1 MPLSLQI
8 AFRYLFGPKST
19 NVINLITGLSILGLT
34 IGTAAI
40 LLVLSVFNGLELTLL
55 ELFNPFNPS
64 LKVEKV
70 EGKSF
75 ELDSDTYN
83 ALLEIPGVKAVS
95 KTYEEIAFYQYRDQ
109 TVVAYIKGVDS
120 NFVHVSDLPD
130 HLIEGEFKLKDDEV
144 YYGIAGLGIAS
155 KLGLNVYKMFEPV
168 TAFAPGEQKGMG
180 LNKPLREKFFYP
192 GAVFSIQQDFDNK
205 YIVTDL
211 EMVQELM
218 GDKNA
223 ITALELRTEASANVK
238 KVQAAVQT
246 LFGKEYAVLDQYQQ
260 EAEFFRLMNIE
271 KWMGFVILMFVA
283 LLVAFNLVGAMW
295 MIVLDKRKDIGILR
309 AMGMTQ
315 KQIGNI
321 FLWLGSLISGF
332 SFLAGFII
340 ALLLYSGQKYFGWVR
355 VPDSFVMDAYPV
367 DMRFTDVFI
376 SFIVVTVI
384 GILASIPAM
393 RRARRIN
400 FRENVN

>member
-1 MPLSLQI
+1 MPLQI

-64 LKVEKV
+64 LKIEKV

-75 ELDSDTYN
+75 ELDSETYHT
-83 ALLEIPGVKAVS
+83 LLDITGVKSVS

-120 NFVHVSDLPD
+120 NFIHVSDLPD

-155 KLGLNVYKMFEPV
+155 KLGLNIYKMFEPV

-246 LFGKEYAVLDQYQQ
+246 LFGQEYAVLDQYQQ

-321 FLWLGSLISGF
+321 FLWLGGLISGF

-400 FRENVN
+400 FRENAN